1 MTYYKF
7 LSPGRYGVLSG
18 FRWPLGE
25 WVHADGPLVPGVNG
39 IHGCRLDDFPYWVGE
54 VCWRIEL
61 GGEVLEGER
70 TVVASRGHLLEPVR
84 TWNSETQREFA
95 AVCSARHRGFGHAD
109 AERGW
114 VPYAGA
120 AYIAA
125 HGAGV
130 EAARAGRRYE
140 KAFAK
145 ERAWQAAWL
154 AHRLGLSNGA

>member
-7 LSPGRYGVLSG
+7 LGPGRYGVLSG

-25 WVHADGPLVPGVNG
+25 WVHAHGPLAAGVNG
-39 IHGCRLDDFPYWVGE
+39 VHGCRLEDLPYWVGE

-61 GGEVLEGER
+61 GGAIVECER
-70 TVVASRGHLLEPVR
+70 TVVASRGHLLEPVQA
-84 TWNSETQREFA
+84 WNPETQQEFA

-109 AERGW
+109 PDGGW

-130 EAARAGRRYE
+130 EAARAGRSYE
-140 KAFAK
+140 EGFAE
-145 ERAWQAAWL
+145 ERAWQASWL
-154 AHRLGLSNGA
+154 AERLGLPEES